1 MSHFTVAVFSTD
13 GDYEKLL
20 APFNENLEVEAYV
33 DLCKEEVIEQ
43 FEDVKSQILDRSDAF
58 LVEKQEEMLSKGSSI
73 LEMSPKQ
80 FAKWYWDSDLNEEG
94 ALMTTYNPNSKWDW
108 YVVGGRW
115 SGMLIVKDDAEGERG
130 SLGVF
135 GYDREKES
143 PVPTGYRCVDHAKV
157 SDIEWD
163 VMREVEL
170 QEKKMLWKKY
180 MTEYAEKMLHAK
192 TEEEKESERRWL
204 LMTYG
209 MRSDVTEEKYLD
221 NSTGF
226 TTFAVITPDG
236 AWHERGAMG
245 WFGIVQGEEDD
256 WAERY
261 KERFL
266 DTADPDWYLTVVDC
280 HI

>member
-1 MSHFTVAVFSTD
+1 MSHFSVAVFSTD

-20 APFNENLEVEAYV
+20 APFNENLEVEA
-33 DLCKEEVIEQ
+33 
-43 FEDVKSQILDRSDAF
+43 
-58 LVEKQEEMLSKGSSI
+58 
-73 LEMSPKQ
+73 
-80 FAKWYWDSDLNEEG
+80 NEEG

-135 GYDREKES
+135 GYDREKEI
-143 PVPTGYRCVDHAKV
+143 PAPPGYRYVDHAKV

-170 QEKKMLWKKY
+170 QERKMIWKQY
-180 MTEYAEKMLHAK
+180 MDEYAEKMLYAK
-192 TEEEKESERRWL
+192 TEEEKEFERRWL
-204 LMTYG
+204 RMKYG
-209 MRSDVTEEKYLD
+209 IPFDVTEEKYLA

-236 AWHERGAMG
+236 EWHERGAMG
-245 WFGIVQGEEDD
+245 WFGVVQGEDEEWD
-256 WAERY
+256 EKY

-266 DTADPDWYLTVVDC
+266 DTADPDWYLTVIDC